1 MQTKRNLIN
10 LKEASIYT
18 SLFLLGGFIMNL
30 YERNALMFAEKY
42 GIIEYRIRGY
52 NMIYNKSYPA
62 CACEPRY
69 TVQHTVDLRTMQE
82 STRRLKRFDPKGIV
96 NVY

>member
-1 MQTKRNLIN
+1 
-10 LKEASIYT
+10 
-18 SLFLLGGFIMNL
+18 
-30 YERNALMFAEKY
+30 
-42 GIIEYRIRGY
+42 
-52 NMIYNKSYPA
+52 MIYNKSYPA